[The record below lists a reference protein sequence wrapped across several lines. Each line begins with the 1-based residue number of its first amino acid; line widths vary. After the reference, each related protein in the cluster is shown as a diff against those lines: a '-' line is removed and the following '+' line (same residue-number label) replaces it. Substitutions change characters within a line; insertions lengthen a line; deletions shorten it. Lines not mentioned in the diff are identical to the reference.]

1 MIMIEIQE
9 YEKGSRLMAV
19 AIVDRLERETAR
31 KTIEESRESF
41 GLNYGDIASALD
53 VTRRM
58 LLRYRKEK
66 NTPSP
71 KVRDRL
77 EALRQISHLLD
88 EVFTDR
94 EDALQWLYT
103 PVPLLQGRRP
113 IDLMRKGELD
123 EVLSVLAG
131 HHSGA
136 FV

>member
-1 MIMIEIQE
+1 MMLELYDFPE
-9 YEKGSRLMAV
+9 GRTLMAL
-19 AIVDRLERETAR
+19 ATVDRLERETAK
-31 KTIEESRESF
+31 KTIENARESF
-41 GLNYGDIASALD
+41 GLNYEDLSSALD
-53 VTRRM
+53 VTTRM

-77 EALRQISHLLD
+77 EALRQISYLLE
-88 EVFTDR
+88 EVFTDQ
-94 EDALQWLYT
+94 EDGLRWLYT

-131 HHSGA
+131 QYSGA

>member
-1 MIMIEIQE
+1 
-9 YEKGSRLMAV
+9 MAV

-31 KTIEESRESF
+31 KTIEESRVSF

-71 KVRDRL
+71 KVRERL
-77 EALRQISHLLD
+77 EALRQISFLL
-88 EVFTDR
+88 EEIFIDR
-94 EDALQWLYT
+94 EEALEWLYT

-113 IDLMRKGELD
+113 IDLMRRGKLD
-123 EVLSVLAG
+123 DVLAVLAG
-131 HHSGA
+131 QYSGS

>member
-1 MIMIEIQE
+1 MMLEH
-9 YEKGSRLMAV
+9 YELQNRRMLMAV
-19 AIVDRLERETAR
+19 PAVDRLERETAR
-31 KTIEESRESF
+31 RTIERARESF
-41 GLNYGDIASALD
+41 GLNYVDLAAALD

-88 EVFTDR
+88 EVFTSR
-94 EDALQWLYT
+94 EEGLRWLYT

-113 IDLMRKGELD
+113 IDRMRKGELD

-131 HHSGA
+131 HYSGA

>member
-1 MIMIEIQE
+1 
-9 YEKGSRLMAV
+9 MAV

-31 KTIEESRESF
+31 KTIEEARESF
-41 GLNYGDIASALD
+41 GLNYEDIASALD

-66 NTPSP
+66 NTPSA

-88 EVFTDR
+88 EVFGDP
-94 EDALQWLYT
+94 EDGLRWLYT

-123 EVLSVLAG
+123 QVLSVLAG
-131 HHSGA
+131 HYSGA

>member
-1 MIMIEIQE
+1 M
-9 YEKGSRLMAV
+9 LMAV

-31 KTIEESRESF
+31 KTIEESRVSF

-71 KVRDRL
+71 KVRERL
-77 EALRQISHLLD
+77 EALRQISFLL
-88 EVFTDR
+88 EEIFIDR
-94 EDALQWLYT
+94 EEALEWLYT

-113 IDLMRKGELD
+113 IDLMRRGKLD
-123 EVLSVLAG
+123 DVLAVLAG
-131 HHSGA
+131 QYSGS

>member
-1 MIMIEIQE
+1 
-9 YEKGSRLMAV
+9 MAV

-31 KTIEESRESF
+31 KTIEESHQSF

-58 LLRYRKEK
+58 VLRYRKEK

-77 EALRQISHLLD
+77 EKLRQISHLLE
-88 EVFTDR
+88 EVFSDR
-94 EDALQWLYT
+94 AEALEWLYT
-103 PVPLLQGRRP
+103 PVPFLQGRRP
-113 IDLMRKGELD
+113 IDLMRKGELE

-131 HHSGA
+131 HESGA